1 MKRVGAFISM
11 GTERSLSEL
20 VDTARAFDEAGADS
34 LWVAEDYGKSDAFV
48 QLGAL
53 AAVTKT
59 AHLGIGVTHP
69 YTRNPALLAMSCA
82 TVDRLSGGRLMLGLG
97 RNARAIIEGQIG
109 IPYGKPLAIMDELA
123 MLVRTMWAGG
133 AATSDGYFHVKDLVL
148 EVPAPRPRIPIY
160 LGVSGPKGLRQ
171 AGRMADGV
179 LLVGFQ
185 TPQCIRWMVDQ
196 IHRGAVEAGREPSAI
211 DVAMILWGFQ
221 IADDPSARIAA
232 LKPMLAFL
240 LGLPS
245 YYETLLTHGGLD
257 ASILTPLRKAL
268 KVDEILAQGKEPYQ
282 HMMTMGDLPQAVRL
296 ISDDMIRAMCI
307 VGTEG
312 ECRRRL
318 DEYKRAG
325 LSHLVLNHG
334 MLYGFPIGQD
344 LRTSVGYL
352 ERLRAWWSG

>member
-1 MKRVGAFISM
+1 MRRVGAFVSM
-11 GTERSLSEL
+11 GMERNLAEL
-20 VDTARAFDEAGADS
+20 VDVARAFDEAGADS

-53 AAVTKT
+53 AAVTKR
-59 AHLGIGVTHP
+59 AQLGIGVSHP

-82 TVDRLSGGRLMLGLG
+82 TVDRLSGGRLILGLG
-97 RNARAIIEGQIG
+97 RNARAIIEGQLG
-109 IPYGKPLAIMDELA
+109 IPYGRPLAIMDELA
-123 MLVRTMWAGG
+123 MLVRAMWAGD
-133 AATSDGYFHVKDLVL
+133 AASSNGYFHVKDLIL
-148 EVPAPRPRIPIY
+148 EVPPPRPRIPIY

-185 TPQCIRWMVDQ
+185 TPQCVRWTVDQ
-196 IHRGAVEAGREPSAI
+196 IHRGAADAGRDPAAV

-221 IADDPSARIAA
+221 VADDPSQRIAA

-245 YYETLLTHGGLD
+245 YYETLLTQGGLD
-257 ASILTPLRKAL
+257 PGILKPLREAL
-268 KVDEILAQGKEPYQ
+268 KVEEILAQGKEPYQ
-282 HMMTMGDLPQAVRL
+282 HMMTMGDLGKAVSF
-296 ISDDMIRAMCI
+296 ISDDMMRAMC
-307 VGTEG
+307 VLGSEA

-334 MLYGFPIGQD
+334 MLYGMPIGQD
-344 LRTSVGYL
+344 LRTSLGYL
-352 ERLRAWWSG
+352 ERLRNWWSN

>member
-1 MKRVGAFISM
+1 MRRVGVFVSM
-11 GTERSLSEL
+11 GVERTLAEL

-48 QLGAL
+48 ELGAL
-53 AAVTKT
+53 AAVTRR

-82 TVDRLSGGRLMLGLG
+82 TVDRLSGGRLILGLG
-97 RNARAIIEGQIG
+97 RNGRAIIEGQLG

-123 MLVRTMWAGG
+123 TLVRRMWAGEAVTG
-133 AATSDGYFHVKDLVL
+133 DGYFHVKEIALD
-148 EVPAPRPRIPIY
+148 VPALRPRIPIY

-185 TPQCIRWMVDQ
+185 TPQCIRWMVEQ
-196 IHRGAVEAGREPSAI
+196 IHRGAAEAGREPSAI
-211 DVAMILWGFQ
+211 DVAMVLWGFQ
-221 IADDPSARIAA
+221 IAEDPSARIAA
-232 LKPMLAFL
+232 LKPMIAFL

-245 YYETLLTHGGLD
+245 YYETLLTQGGLD
-257 ASILTPLRKAL
+257 ASILKPLRKAL
-268 KVDEILAQGKEPYQ
+268 KVDEIIAQGKEPYQ
-282 HMMTMGDLPQAVRL
+282 HMMTMGDLPEAVRF
-296 ISDDMIRAMCI
+296 ISDDMIRAMC
-307 VGTEG
+307 VLGTEA

-325 LSHLVLNHG
+325 LSHLVFNHG
-334 MLYGFPIGQD
+334 MTYGFPIGQD
-344 LRTSVGYL
+344 VRTSVHYL
-352 ERLRAWWSG
+352 ERLQTWWSS